1 MACGNA
7 GGRSKGYNGLKD
19 MAKKFYAVKN
29 GRETGIFKTWAECQK
44 QIIGFKGAA
53 FKGFE
58 TLSEAEAFLVGDE
71 NNKQEPRDGA
81 AVAYVDGSYNIET
94 KQFSY
99 GMVMFFN
106 GKEITKNEA
115 FNDAELASMRNV
127 AGEIMGSM
135 AAMRYCVEHGI
146 EKLDIYYDYA
156 GIEKWC
162 TGEWKTNKKG
172 TTEYKQYYD
181 SVKTIVDV
189 RFIKVK
195 GHSGDK
201 YNDMA
206 DQLAKSALGIK

>member
-1 MACGNA
+1 MAHGDA
-7 GGRSKGYNGLKD
+7 GSRREGYNGLKD

-58 TLSEAEAFLVGDE
+58 TLAEAEAFLIGDE
-71 NNKQEPRDGA
+71 IQKNEPRDGA
-81 AVAYVDGSYNIET
+81 AVAYVDGSYDVTTNR
-94 KQFSY
+94 FSY
-99 GMVMFFN
+99 GMVIFHN
-106 GKEITKNEA
+106 GEETTKNEA
-115 FNDAELASMRNV
+115 FLDSELASMRNV
-127 AGEIMGSM
+127 AGEIMGAM
-135 AAMRYCVEHGI
+135 AAMRYCTECGI

-181 SVKTIVDV
+181 SVKAAVDV

-206 DQLAKSALGIK
+206 DRLAKAALGIK